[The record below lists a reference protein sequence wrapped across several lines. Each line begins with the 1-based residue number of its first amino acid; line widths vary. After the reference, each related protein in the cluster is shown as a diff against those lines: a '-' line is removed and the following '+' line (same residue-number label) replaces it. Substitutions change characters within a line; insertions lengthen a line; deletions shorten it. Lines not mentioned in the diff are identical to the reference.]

1 MAFSL
6 VSLFERCLVEVLYW
20 ELCSLCYGPIV
31 LWRTQL
37 PRNNMHLAW
46 MELCAMFD
54 THVTLV
60 LHEKCNLDR
69 KV

>member
-6 VSLFERCLVEVLYW
+6 VSSFEHCLVEVLIGNFV
-20 ELCSLCYGPIV
+20 LSTMDGSIV
-31 LWRTQL
+31 LWRTGSQEITCTW
-37 PRNNMHLAW
+37 PGQNYV
-46 MELCAMFD
+46 FD